1 MSTVLDQIAQW
12 SLLGAFLDSNLSD
25 CTVASHLH
33 LCWGSSEKMQLCF
46 HQGSKTKPP
55 FAQQS
60 KESNHKSLF
69 SGGSK
74 FLPTWYRCKQRFQL
88 GRMIEMSRDRL
99 HPMHA
104 EQWNYLVALHPA
116 TVCNALEQCSALLFI
131 LMFHWVAT
139 KSLPSL
145 PCNDNNLTNFSKTLH
160 HTEEP
165 ARVTR

>member
-1 MSTVLDQIAQW
+1 MSTVLDQIARW

-116 TVCNALEQCSALLFI
+116 SVQCTGTVLSSALHPHVSLGCYKISPFFTMQWQQSYQLFKD
-131 LMFHWVAT
+131 FAPYWRAST
-139 KSLPSL
+139 S
-145 PCNDNNLTNFSKTLH
+145 D
-160 HTEEP
+160 
-165 ARVTR
+165 